1 LQTDARKLLRGRLLL
16 DDVVSYGKTQGTMAF
31 SAGCADDLESNI
43 FWKAMG
49 WICIAQRFG
58 ISHKNTW
65 KQTSSRLINVY
76 RYDPS
81 DFLLEL
87 QA

>member
-1 LQTDARKLLRGRLLL
+1 
-16 DDVVSYGKTQGTMAF
+16 MAF

-49 WICIAQRFG
+49 WICIAQRMG

-65 KQTSSRLINVY
+65 KQTSKRVINVY

-81 DFLLEL
+81 DFLILL
-87 QA
+87 